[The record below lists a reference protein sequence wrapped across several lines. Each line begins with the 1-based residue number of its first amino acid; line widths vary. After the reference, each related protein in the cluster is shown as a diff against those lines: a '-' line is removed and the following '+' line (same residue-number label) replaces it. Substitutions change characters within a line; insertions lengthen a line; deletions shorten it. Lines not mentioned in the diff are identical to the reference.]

1 LSAQFLLDAKIV
13 TLKDRMMMLDEAEQ
27 KKNKL
32 QQESEKRKE
41 FLQSVQAKQKAKLGT
56 KLNDVR

>member
-1 LSAQFLLDAKIV
+1 M